1 MQALLESWG
10 YHNLITSLDGDF
22 SNNKNYKAENVALI
36 LADYHL
42 ENNKTGVEVIETI
55 RQQAN
60 WDVPSV
66 VISADQS
73 DFVKKEIQENSVFLL
88 HKPIKPLSLRT
99 LLNRLMKL

>member
-22 SNNKNYKAENVALI
+22 SCDLKYKAEHVALI

-42 ENNKTGVEVIETI
+42 ENKKTGVEVIEQI
-55 RQQAN
+55 RAAAK
-60 WDVPSV
+60 WDIPSV

-73 DFVKKEIQENSVFLL
+73 DFVKKEIQENSIFLL

-99 LLNRLMKL
+99 LLNRLMRP